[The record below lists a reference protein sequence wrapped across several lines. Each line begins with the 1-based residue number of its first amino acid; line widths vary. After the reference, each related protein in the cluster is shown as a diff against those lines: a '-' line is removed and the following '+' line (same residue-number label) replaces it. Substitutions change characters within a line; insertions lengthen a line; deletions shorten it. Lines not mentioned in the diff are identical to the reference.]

1 MDLKRQLILMQQ
13 QLEDKDRTIHL
24 LQQQMTK
31 YMDITNVEKDPV
43 KVNAAVQTERCQAA
57 FRDKIEDVSK
67 SLSNITQALRLYT
80 SKPHLPS
87 RSQSSSEL
95 LS

>member
-1 MDLKRQLILMQQ
+1 MLKRILSKSTLLYRQKGSDMKNA
-13 QLEDKDRTIHL
+13 LEEHFKSSL
-24 LQQQMTK
+24 
-31 YMDITNVEKDPV
+31 V
-43 KVNAAVQTERCQAA
+43 CQAV
-57 FRDKIEDVSK
+57 FRHKIEDVSK